1 MNSIISKYRSFLFQT
16 KNLKF
21 DSYSKLHNWSINYQL
36 EFWTSIIDF
45 FKIRFSKQTREF
57 HLDNDK
63 LYNSQWFHDS
73 TLSYSEN
80 IFNSYSDEIPAI
92 KYRSEEKELV
102 SISWNALKAK
112 TLEFQKILLSN
123 NISKG
128 DRVVAYC
135 GNTPETIA
143 AFLATNSLG
152 AIWSSCSPDFGYDA
166 VIERFEIIKPKLI
179 FFHSSYSYNGKIF
192 SLKSKANRIIKKID
206 SIKNSIDLNLH
217 KNFNEINNSIQ
228 LKFSSVNFNH
238 PIWILF
244 SSGTT
249 GMPKA
254 IVHRTGGI
262 ILEHFKALGIHQNVK
277 KGDNYFWYSTTGW
290 MMWNY
295 SLSSLMLGATLSIFN
310 GSPNYPNSTVLWDF
324 AKKSKID
331 HFGHGAVFFQSQV
344 NKNSKKIN
352 DLKFKSIGSTG
363 SPLYKETNIK
373 LNKLFPETEIISLS
387 GGTDVCSAF
396 IGGNSEMNQVPGQ
409 IRCKML
415 GAPVEVYDEKGNK
428 VEEKVGELVLTKPF
442 ITMPIHLWD
451 DHDFNKYLK
460 SYFSKY
466 QNIWNHGDW
475 VTEKNNGGFIVHG
488 RSDSTLNRFGVR
500 IGSSEIYSLI
510 EKNKNVEDS
519 LIIHLDSVDNDLLIL
534 FIVSKNKFDSD
545 QIKKHIRENRS
556 PRHVPDKIYNCPAI
570 PYTISGKKLEVPI
583 KKILNGESPN
593 NVLSLDS
600 LKNPQ
605 SIDWFIDFRKKEL
618 NTI

>member
-1 MNSIISKYRSFLFQT
+1 MNSIINKYRSFLFQT

-21 DSYSKLHNWSINYQL
+21 DSYSKLHDWSINYQ
-36 EFWTSIIDF
+36 EDFWISIIDF
-45 FKIRFSKQTREF
+45 FKIKFSKQNRDF

-63 LYNSQWFHDS
+63 FYNSQWFYDS

-92 KYRSEEKELV
+92 KYQSEKKELV

-112 TLEFQKILLSN
+112 TLEFQKLLLSN

-166 VIERFEIIKPKLI
+166 VNERFEIIKPKFI

-192 SLKSKANRIIKKID
+192 SLQPKVDRIIKNID
-206 SIKNSIDLNLH
+206 SIKHSIDLNLH
-217 KNFNEINNSIQ
+217 KNFNETNNSVQ
-228 LKFSSVNFNH
+228 LKFSSVDFNH

-249 GMPKA
+249 GKPKA

-310 GSPNYPNSTVLWDF
+310 GSPNFPNSTVLWDF

-344 NKNSKKIN
+344 DNNFKKIT

-373 LNKLFPETEIISLS
+373 LNNLFPKTEIVSLS
-387 GGTDVCSAF
+387 GGTDVCTGF

-428 VEEKVGELVLTKPF
+428 VEEVVGELVLTKPF
-442 ITMPIHLWD
+442 ITMPLNLWD
-451 DHDFNKYLK
+451 DPNFNKYLK

-510 EKNKNVEDS
+510 EKNEYIEDS
-519 LIIHLDSVDNDLLIL
+519 LIIHLDSHSNDLLIL
-534 FIVSKNKFDSD
+534 FIVSKYKFDTD
-545 QIKKHIRENRS
+545 QIKKQIKKNRS
-556 PRHVPDKIYNCPAI
+556 PRHVPDKIYDCPEI

-583 KKILNGESPN
+583 KKILNGENPN

-600 LKNPQ
+600 LKNPET
-605 SIDWFIDFRKKEL
+605 IDWFIDFRKKEL

>member
-1 MNSIISKYRSFLFQT
+1 MTIINKYRNFLFQT
-16 KNLKF
+16 KNLNF
-21 DSYSKLHNWSINYQL
+21 DSYSKLHDWSINYQE
-36 EFWTSIIDF
+36 EFWISIIDF
-45 FKIRFSKQTREF
+45 FKIKFSKQNRGF

-63 LYNSQWFHDS
+63 FYNSQWFYDS

-92 KYRSEEKELV
+92 KYQSEEKELV

-112 TLEFQKILLSN
+112 TLEFQKLLLSN

-166 VIERFEIIKPKLI
+166 VNERFEIIKPKFI

-192 SLKSKANRIIKKID
+192 SLLPKVDRIIKNID
-206 SIKNSIDLNLH
+206 SIKHSIDLNLH
-217 KNFNEINNSIQ
+217 KNFNETNNSVQ
-228 LKFSSVNFNH
+228 LKFSSVDFNH

-249 GMPKA
+249 GKPKA

-310 GSPNYPNSTVLWDF
+310 GSPNYPNSNVLWDF

-344 NKNSKKIN
+344 NKNFKKIN

-409 IRCKML
+409 IKCKML

-428 VEEKVGELVLTKPF
+428 VEEEVGELVLTKPF

-510 EKNKNVEDS
+510 EKNENVEDS
-519 LIIHLDSVDNDLLIL
+519 LIIHLDSIENDLLIL
-534 FIVSKNKFDSD
+534 FIVSRDKFDSD
-545 QIKKHIRENRS
+545 QIKKHIKDNRS
-556 PRHVPDKIYNCPAI
+556 PRHVPDKIYCCPAI

-583 KKILNGESPN
+583 KKILNGENPN

-600 LKNPQ
+600 LKNPE
-605 SIDWFIDFRKKEL
+605 SIEWFINFRKKEL
-618 NTI
+618 NII

>member
-1 MNSIISKYRSFLFQT
+1 MTIINKYRNFLFQT
-16 KNLKF
+16 KNLNF
-21 DSYSKLHNWSINYQL
+21 DSYSKLHDWSINFQE
-36 EFWTSIIDF
+36 EFWISIIDF
-45 FKIRFSKQTREF
+45 FKIKFSKQNRGF

-63 LYNSQWFHDS
+63 FYNSQWFYDS

-92 KYRSEEKELV
+92 KYQSEEKELV

-112 TLEFQKILLSN
+112 TLEFQKLLLSY

-166 VIERFEIIKPKLI
+166 VNERFEIIKPKFI

-192 SLKSKANRIIKKID
+192 SLLPKVDRIIKNID
-206 SIKNSIDLNLH
+206 SIKHSIDLNLH
-217 KNFNEINNSIQ
+217 KNFNETNNSVQ
-228 LKFSSVNFNH
+228 LKFSSVDFNH

-249 GMPKA
+249 GKPKA

-344 NKNSKKIN
+344 NKNFKKIN

-428 VEEKVGELVLTKPF
+428 VEEEVGELVLTKPF

-510 EKNKNVEDS
+510 EKNENVEDS
-519 LIIHLDSVDNDLLIL
+519 LIIHLDSIENDLLIL
-534 FIVSKNKFDSD
+534 FIVSRDKFDSD
-545 QIKKHIRENRS
+545 QIKKHIKDNRS
-556 PRHVPDKIYNCPAI
+556 PRHVPDKIYCCPAI

-583 KKILNGESPN
+583 KKILNGENPN

-600 LKNPQ
+600 LKNPE
-605 SIDWFIDFRKKEL
+605 SIEWFINFRKKEL
-618 NTI
+618 NII

>member
-1 MNSIISKYRSFLFQT
+1 M
-16 KNLKF
+16 
-21 DSYSKLHNWSINYQL
+21 
-36 EFWTSIIDF
+36 
-45 FKIRFSKQTREF
+45 
-57 HLDNDK
+57 
-63 LYNSQWFHDS
+63 
-73 TLSYSEN
+73 LSY
-80 IFNSYSDEIPAI
+80 
-92 KYRSEEKELV
+92 
-102 SISWNALKAK
+102 
-112 TLEFQKILLSN
+112 

-166 VIERFEIIKPKLI
+166 VNERFEIIKPKFI

-192 SLKSKANRIIKKID
+192 SLQPKVDRIIKNIN
-206 SIKNSIDLNLH
+206 SIKHSIDLNHH
-217 KNFNEINNSIQ
+217 KNFNEINNSVQ

-363 SPLYKETNIK
+363 SPLYEETNIK

-428 VEEKVGELVLTKPF
+428 VEEEVGELVLTKPF

-510 EKNKNVEDS
+510 EKNENVEDS
-519 LIIHLDSVDNDLLIL
+519 LIIHLDSIENDLLIL
-534 FIVSKNKFDSD
+534 FIVSGDKFDSN
-545 QIKKHIRENRS
+545 QIKKHIKDNRS
-556 PRHVPDKIYNCPAI
+556 PRHVPDKIYCCPAI

-583 KKILNGESPN
+583 KKILNGENPN

-600 LKNPQ
+600 LKNPE
-605 SIDWFIDFRKKEL
+605 SIEWFINFRKKEL
-618 NTI
+618 NII

>member
-1 MNSIISKYRSFLFQT
+1 MTIISKYRNFIFQT
-16 KNLKF
+16 KNLNF
-21 DSYSKLHNWSINYQL
+21 DSYSKLHDWSINYQQ
-36 EFWTSIIDF
+36 EFWISIINF
-45 FKIRFSKQTREF
+45 FKIKFYKQTKEF
-57 HLDNDK
+57 HLDNNQF
-63 LYNSQWFHDS
+63 YNSKWFYNS

-80 IFNSYSDEIPAI
+80 IFNSYSDQTPAI
-92 KYRSEEKELV
+92 KYQSEEKELV

-123 NISKG
+123 NIKKG

-135 GNTPETIA
+135 SNTPETIA

-166 VIERFEIIKPKLI
+166 VNERFEIIKPNLI
-179 FFHSSYSYNGKIF
+179 FFHSSYSYNGKMF
-192 SLKSKANRIIKKID
+192 SLQPKVDRIIKNID
-206 SIKNSIDLNLH
+206 SIKHSIDLNLY
-217 KNFNEINNSIQ
+217 KNFNETNNSVQ
-228 LKFSSVNFNH
+228 LKFSRVNFNH

-249 GMPKA
+249 GRPKA

-262 ILEHFKALGIHQNVK
+262 ILEHFKALGIHQNVD

-310 GSPNYPNSTVLWDF
+310 GSPNFPDSTVLWDF

-344 NKNSKKIN
+344 DKNFKKMT

-363 SPLYKETNIK
+363 SPLYEETNII
-373 LNKLFPETEIISLS
+373 LNKLFPDSEIISLS

-396 IGGNSEMNQVPGQ
+396 IGGNSELNQVPGQ

-415 GAPVEVYDEKGNK
+415 GAPVEVYDENGNK
-428 VEEKVGELVLTKPF
+428 VEEEVGELVLTKPF

-510 EKNKNVEDS
+510 EKNEYVEDS
-519 LIIHLDSVDNDLLIL
+519 LIIHLDSVVNDLLIL
-534 FIVSKNKFDSD
+534 FIVSRDKFDFD
-545 QIKKHIRENRS
+545 QIKKYIKENRS

-583 KKILNGESPN
+583 KKILNGEEPN

-600 LKNPQ
+600 LKNPE

-618 NTI
+618 KTI

>member
-1 MNSIISKYRSFLFQT
+1 MTIINKYRNFLFQT
-16 KNLKF
+16 KNLNF
-21 DSYSKLHNWSINYQL
+21 DSYSKLHDWSINYQE
-36 EFWTSIIDF
+36 EFWISIIDF
-45 FKIRFSKQTREF
+45 FKIKFSKQNRGF

-63 LYNSQWFHDS
+63 FYNSQWFYDS

-92 KYRSEEKELV
+92 KYQSEEKELV

-112 TLEFQKILLSN
+112 TLEFQKLLLSN

-166 VIERFEIIKPKLI
+166 VNERFEIIKPKFI

-192 SLKSKANRIIKKID
+192 SLLPKVDRIIKNID
-206 SIKNSIDLNLH
+206 SIKHSIDLNLH
-217 KNFNEINNSIQ
+217 KNFNETNNSVQ
-228 LKFSSVNFNH
+228 LKFSSVDFNH

-249 GMPKA
+249 GKPKA

-344 NKNSKKIN
+344 NKNFKKIN

-363 SPLYKETNIK
+363 SPLYEETNIK

-428 VEEKVGELVLTKPF
+428 VEEEVGELVLTKPF

-510 EKNKNVEDS
+510 EKNENVEDS
-519 LIIHLDSVDNDLLIL
+519 LIIHLDSIENDLLIL
-534 FIVSKNKFDSD
+534 FIVSRDKFDSN
-545 QIKKHIRENRS
+545 QIKKHIKDNRS
-556 PRHVPDKIYNCPAI
+556 PRHVPDKIYCCPAI

-583 KKILNGESPN
+583 KKILNGENPK

-600 LKNPQ
+600 LKNPE
-605 SIDWFIDFRKKEL
+605 SIEWFINFRKKEL
-618 NTI
+618 NII

>member
-1 MNSIISKYRSFLFQT
+1 M
-16 KNLKF
+16 
-21 DSYSKLHNWSINYQL
+21 
-36 EFWTSIIDF
+36 
-45 FKIRFSKQTREF
+45 
-57 HLDNDK
+57 
-63 LYNSQWFHDS
+63 
-73 TLSYSEN
+73 LSH
-80 IFNSYSDEIPAI
+80 
-92 KYRSEEKELV
+92 
-102 SISWNALKAK
+102 
-112 TLEFQKILLSN
+112 Q
-123 NISKG
+123 
-128 DRVVAYC
+128 
-135 GNTPETIA
+135 
-143 AFLATNSLG
+143 
-152 AIWSSCSPDFGYDA
+152 
-166 VIERFEIIKPKLI
+166 
-179 FFHSSYSYNGKIF
+179 
-192 SLKSKANRIIKKID
+192 
-206 SIKNSIDLNLH
+206 
-217 KNFNEINNSIQ
+217 
-228 LKFSSVNFNH
+228 
-238 PIWILF
+238 
-244 SSGTT
+244 
-249 GMPKA
+249 
-254 IVHRTGGI
+254 GGI

-310 GSPNYPNSTVLWDF
+310 GSPNHPNSTVLWDF

-344 NKNSKKIN
+344 NKNSKKIT

-363 SPLYKETNIK
+363 SPLYQETNIK

-442 ITMPIHLWD
+442 ITMPIYLWD

-466 QNIWNHGDW
+466 ENIWNHGDW

-510 EKNKNVEDS
+510 EKNGNVEDS
-519 LIIHLDSVDNDLLIL
+519 LIIHLDSIENDLLIL
-534 FIVSKNKFDSD
+534 FIVSRDKFDSD
-545 QIKKHIRENRS
+545 QIKKYIKENRS
-556 PRHVPDKIYNCPAI
+556 PRHVPDKIYCCPAI

-583 KKILNGESPN
+583 KKILNGENPK

-600 LKNPQ
+600 LKNPE
-605 SIDWFIDFRKKEL
+605 SIEWFINFRKKEL
-618 NTI
+618 NII

>member
-1 MNSIISKYRSFLFQT
+1 MTIINKYRNFLFQT
-16 KNLKF
+16 KNLNF
-21 DSYSKLHNWSINYQL
+21 DSYSKLHDWSVNYQE
-36 EFWTSIIDF
+36 EFWISIIDF
-45 FKIRFSKQTREF
+45 FKIKFSKQNRGF

-63 LYNSQWFHDS
+63 FYNSQWFYDS

-92 KYRSEEKELV
+92 KYQSEEKELV

-112 TLEFQKILLSN
+112 TLEFQKLLLSN

-152 AIWSSCSPDFGYDA
+152 AIWSSCSPDFGNDA
-166 VIERFEIIKPKLI
+166 VNERFEIIKPKLI

-192 SLKSKANRIIKKID
+192 SLQPKVDRIIKNIN
-206 SIKNSIDLNLH
+206 SIKHSIDLNLH
-217 KNFNEINNSIQ
+217 KNFNEINNSVQ
-228 LKFSSVNFNH
+228 LKFSSVDFNH

-249 GMPKA
+249 GKPKA

-344 NKNSKKIN
+344 NKNSKKIT

-363 SPLYKETNIK
+363 SPLYEETNIK
-373 LNKLFPETEIISLS
+373 LNKLFPESEIISLS

-428 VEEKVGELVLTKPF
+428 VEEEVGELVLTKPF

-451 DHDFNKYLK
+451 DDDFNKYLK

-510 EKNKNVEDS
+510 EKNENVEDS
-519 LIIHLDSVDNDLLIL
+519 LIIHLDSIENDLLIL
-534 FIVSKNKFDSD
+534 FIVSRDKFDSD
-545 QIKKHIRENRS
+545 QIKKHIKENRS
-556 PRHVPDKIYNCPAI
+556 PRHVPDKIYCCPAI

-583 KKILNGESPN
+583 KKILNGENPN

-600 LKNPQ
+600 LKNPE
-605 SIDWFIDFRKKEL
+605 SIEWFINFRKKEL
-618 NTI
+618 NII

>member
-1 MNSIISKYRSFLFQT
+1 MTIINKYRNFLFQT
-16 KNLKF
+16 KNLNF
-21 DSYSKLHNWSINYQL
+21 DSYSKLHDWSINYQE
-36 EFWTSIIDF
+36 EFWISIIDF
-45 FKIRFSKQTREF
+45 FKIKFSKQNRGF

-63 LYNSQWFHDS
+63 FYNSQWFYDS

-92 KYRSEEKELV
+92 KYQSEEKELV

-112 TLEFQKILLSN
+112 TLEFQKILLSY
-123 NISKG
+123 NIKKG

-166 VIERFEIIKPKLI
+166 VKERFEIIKPKLI

-192 SLKSKANRIIKKID
+192 SLQPKVDRIIKNID
-206 SIKNSIDLNLH
+206 SIKHSIDLNLH
-217 KNFNEINNSIQ
+217 KNFNETNNSVQ
-228 LKFSSVNFNH
+228 LKFSSVDFNH

-249 GMPKA
+249 GKPKA

-344 NKNSKKIN
+344 DNNSKKIT

-363 SPLYKETNIK
+363 SPLYEETNIK

-428 VEEKVGELVLTKPF
+428 VEEEVGELVLTKPF

-510 EKNKNVEDS
+510 EKNENVEDS
-519 LIIHLDSVDNDLLIL
+519 LIIHLDSFENDLLIL
-534 FIVSKNKFDSD
+534 FIVSRDKFDSD
-545 QIKKHIRENRS
+545 QIKKHIKDNRS
-556 PRHVPDKIYNCPAI
+556 PRHVPDKIYCCPAI

-583 KKILNGESPN
+583 KKILNGENPN

-600 LKNPQ
+600 LKNPE
-605 SIDWFIDFRKKEL
+605 SIEWFINFRKKEL
-618 NTI
+618 NII

>member
-1 MNSIISKYRSFLFQT
+1 
-16 KNLKF
+16 
-21 DSYSKLHNWSINYQL
+21 
-36 EFWTSIIDF
+36 
-45 FKIRFSKQTREF
+45 
-57 HLDNDK
+57 
-63 LYNSQWFHDS
+63 
-73 TLSYSEN
+73 
-80 IFNSYSDEIPAI
+80 
-92 KYRSEEKELV
+92 
-102 SISWNALKAK
+102 
-112 TLEFQKILLSN
+112 
-123 NISKG
+123 
-128 DRVVAYC
+128 
-135 GNTPETIA
+135 
-143 AFLATNSLG
+143 
-152 AIWSSCSPDFGYDA
+152 
-166 VIERFEIIKPKLI
+166 
-179 FFHSSYSYNGKIF
+179 
-192 SLKSKANRIIKKID
+192 
-206 SIKNSIDLNLH
+206 
-217 KNFNEINNSIQ
+217 
-228 LKFSSVNFNH
+228 
-238 PIWILF
+238 
-244 SSGTT
+244 
-249 GMPKA
+249 
-254 IVHRTGGI
+254 
-262 ILEHFKALGIHQNVK
+262 
-277 KGDNYFWYSTTGW
+277 
-290 MMWNY
+290 
-295 SLSSLMLGATLSIFN
+295 MLGATLSIFN

-428 VEEKVGELVLTKPF
+428 VEEEVGELVLTKPF
-442 ITMPIHLWD
+442 ITMPIYLWD

-510 EKNKNVEDS
+510 EKNKKIEDS
-519 LIIHLDSVDNDLLIL
+519 LIIHLDSIENDLLIL
-534 FIVSKNKFDSD
+534 FIVSRDKFDSD
-545 QIKKHIRENRS
+545 QIKKHIKENRS
-556 PRHVPDKIYNCPAI
+556 PRHVPDKIYCCPAI

-583 KKILNGESPN
+583 KKILNGENPN

-600 LKNPQ
+600 LKNPE
-605 SIDWFIDFRKKEL
+605 SIEWFINFRKKEL
-618 NTI
+618 NII

>member
-1 MNSIISKYRSFLFQT
+1 MTIINKYRNFLFQT
-16 KNLKF
+16 KNLNF
-21 DSYSKLHNWSINYQL
+21 DSYSKLHDWSINYQE
-36 EFWTSIIDF
+36 EFWISIIDF
-45 FKIRFSKQTREF
+45 FKIKFSKQTRDF

-63 LYNSQWFHDS
+63 FYNSQWFYDS

-92 KYRSEEKELV
+92 KYQSEEKELV

-112 TLEFQKILLSN
+112 TLEFQKLLLSN

-166 VIERFEIIKPKLI
+166 VNERFEIIKPKLI

-192 SLKSKANRIIKKID
+192 SIKTKTNRIIKNIN
-206 SIKNSIDLNLH
+206 SIKHSIDLNLH
-217 KNFNEINNSIQ
+217 KNFNETNNSVQ
-228 LKFSSVNFNH
+228 LKFSSVDFNH

-249 GMPKA
+249 GKPKA

-344 NKNSKKIN
+344 NKNSKKIT

-363 SPLYKETNIK
+363 SPLYEETNIK

-428 VEEKVGELVLTKPF
+428 VEEEVGELVLTKPF

-510 EKNKNVEDS
+510 EKNGNVEDS
-519 LIIHLDSVDNDLLIL
+519 LIIHLDSIENDLLIL
-534 FIVSKNKFDSD
+534 FIVSRDKFDSD
-545 QIKKHIRENRS
+545 QIKKHIKENRS
-556 PRHVPDKIYNCPAI
+556 PRHVPDKIYCCPAI

-583 KKILNGESPN
+583 KKILNGENPN

-600 LKNPQ
+600 LKNPE
-605 SIDWFIDFRKKEL
+605 SIEWFINFRKKEL
-618 NTI
+618 NII

>member
-1 MNSIISKYRSFLFQT
+1 MTIINKYRNFLFQT
-16 KNLKF
+16 KNLNF
-21 DSYSKLHNWSINYQL
+21 DSYSKLHDWSINFQE
-36 EFWTSIIDF
+36 EFWISIIDF
-45 FKIRFSKQTREF
+45 FKIKFSKQNRGF

-63 LYNSQWFHDS
+63 FYNSQWFYDS

-92 KYRSEEKELV
+92 KYQSEEKELV

-112 TLEFQKILLSN
+112 TLEFQKLLLSN

-166 VIERFEIIKPKLI
+166 VNERFEIIKPKFI

-192 SLKSKANRIIKKID
+192 SLLPKVDRIIKNID
-206 SIKNSIDLNLH
+206 SIKHSIDLNLH
-217 KNFNEINNSIQ
+217 KNFNETNNSVQ
-228 LKFSSVNFNH
+228 LKFSSVDFNH

-249 GMPKA
+249 GKPKA

-363 SPLYKETNIK
+363 SPLYEETNIK

-428 VEEKVGELVLTKPF
+428 VEEEVGELVLTKPF

-510 EKNKNVEDS
+510 EKNENVEDS
-519 LIIHLDSVDNDLLIL
+519 LIIHLDSIENDLLIL
-534 FIVSKNKFDSD
+534 FIVSRDKFDSD
-545 QIKKHIRENRS
+545 QIKKHIKDNRS
-556 PRHVPDKIYNCPAI
+556 PRHVPDKIYCCPAI

-583 KKILNGESPN
+583 KKILNGENPN

-600 LKNPQ
+600 LKNPE
-605 SIDWFIDFRKKEL
+605 SIEWFINFRKKEL
-618 NTI
+618 NII

>member
-1 MNSIISKYRSFLFQT
+1 MTIINKYRNFLFQT
-16 KNLKF
+16 KNLNF
-21 DSYSKLHNWSINYQL
+21 DSYSKLHDWSINYQE
-36 EFWTSIIDF
+36 EFWISIIDF
-45 FKIRFSKQTREF
+45 FKIKLSKQTRGF

-63 LYNSQWFHDS
+63 FYNSQWFYDS

-92 KYRSEEKELV
+92 KYQSEEKELV

-112 TLEFQKILLSN
+112 TLEFQKLLLSN

-166 VIERFEIIKPKLI
+166 VNERFQIIKPKLI
-179 FFHSSYSYNGKIF
+179 FFHSSYSYNGKTF
-192 SLKSKANRIIKKID
+192 SLKPKVNRIIENIE
-206 SIKNSIDLNLH
+206 SIEHSIDLNVY
-217 KNFNEINNSIQ
+217 KNFDEANNSTQ
-228 LKFSSVNFNH
+228 LKFTSVDFNH

-249 GMPKA
+249 GKPKA

-262 ILEHFKALGIHQNVK
+262 ILEHFKALGIHQNVS

-310 GSPNYPNSTVLWDF
+310 GSPNFPNSTVLWDF

-344 NKNSKKIN
+344 DNNFKKIT

-373 LNKLFPETEIISLS
+373 LNNLFPKTEIVSLS
-387 GGTDVCSAF
+387 GGTDVCTGF

-428 VEEKVGELVLTKPF
+428 VEEVVGELVLTKPF
-442 ITMPIHLWD
+442 ITMPLNLWD
-451 DHDFNKYLK
+451 DPNFNKYLK

-510 EKNKNVEDS
+510 EKNEYIEDS
-519 LIIHLDSVDNDLLIL
+519 LIIHLDSHSNDLLIL
-534 FIVSKNKFDSD
+534 FIVSRYKFDTD
-545 QIKKHIRENRS
+545 QIKKQIKKNRS
-556 PRHVPDKIYNCPAI
+556 PRHVPDKIYDCPEI

-583 KKILNGESPN
+583 KKILNGENPN

-600 LKNPQ
+600 LKNPET
-605 SIDWFIDFRKKEL
+605 IDWFIDFRKKEL

>member
-1 MNSIISKYRSFLFQT
+1 MTIINKYRNFLFQT
-16 KNLKF
+16 KNLNF
-21 DSYSKLHNWSINYQL
+21 DSYSKLHDWSINYQE
-36 EFWTSIIDF
+36 EFWISIIDF
-45 FKIRFSKQTREF
+45 FKIKLSKQTRGF

-63 LYNSQWFHDS
+63 FYNSQWFYDS

-92 KYRSEEKELV
+92 KYQSEEKELV

-112 TLEFQKILLSN
+112 TLEFQKLLLSN

-166 VIERFEIIKPKLI
+166 VNERFEIIKPKFI

-192 SLKSKANRIIKKID
+192 SLQPKVDRIIKNIN
-206 SIKNSIDLNLH
+206 SIKHSIDLNLH
-217 KNFNEINNSIQ
+217 KNFNEINNSVQ

-249 GMPKA
+249 GKPKA

-428 VEEKVGELVLTKPF
+428 VEEEVGELVLTKPF
-442 ITMPIHLWD
+442 ITMPIYLWD

-510 EKNKNVEDS
+510 EKNKKIEDS
-519 LIIHLDSVDNDLLIL
+519 LIIHLDSIENDLLIL
-534 FIVSKNKFDSD
+534 FIVSRDKFDSD
-545 QIKKHIRENRS
+545 QIKKHIKENRS
-556 PRHVPDKIYNCPAI
+556 PRHVPDKIYCCPAI

-583 KKILNGESPN
+583 KKILNGENPN

-600 LKNPQ
+600 LKNPE
-605 SIDWFIDFRKKEL
+605 SIEWFINFRKKEL
-618 NTI
+618 NII

>member
-1 MNSIISKYRSFLFQT
+1 MTIINKYRNFLFQT
-16 KNLKF
+16 KNLNF
-21 DSYSKLHNWSINYQL
+21 DSYSKLHDWSINYQE
-36 EFWTSIIDF
+36 EFWISIIDF
-45 FKIRFSKQTREF
+45 FKIKLSKQTRGF

-63 LYNSQWFHDS
+63 FYNSQWFYDS

-92 KYRSEEKELV
+92 KYQSEEKELV

-112 TLEFQKILLSN
+112 TLEFQKLLLSN

-166 VIERFEIIKPKLI
+166 VNERFEIIKPKLI
-179 FFHSSYSYNGKIF
+179 FFHSSYSYNGKLF
-192 SLKSKANRIIKKID
+192 SLQSKVDRIIKNID
-206 SIKNSIDLNLH
+206 SIKRSIDLNLH
-217 KNFNEINNSIQ
+217 KNFNETNNSVQ
-228 LKFSSVNFNH
+228 LKFSSVDFNH

-249 GMPKA
+249 GKPKA
-254 IVHRTGGI
+254 IAHRTGGI

-295 SLSSLMLGATLSIFN
+295 SLSSLMLGATLSVFN

-344 NKNSKKIN
+344 DNNFKKII

-363 SPLYKETNIK
+363 SPLYEETNIK

-428 VEEKVGELVLTKPF
+428 VEEEVGELVLTKPF

-510 EKNKNVEDS
+510 EKNGNVEDS
-519 LIIHLDSVDNDLLIL
+519 LIIHLDSIENDLLIL
-534 FIVSKNKFDSD
+534 FIVSRDKFDSD
-545 QIKKHIRENRS
+545 QIKKYIKENRS
-556 PRHVPDKIYNCPAI
+556 PRHVPDKIYCCPAI

-583 KKILNGESPN
+583 KKILNGENPN

-600 LKNPQ
+600 LKNPE
-605 SIDWFIDFRKKEL
+605 SIEWFINFRKKEL
-618 NTI
+618 NII

>member
-1 MNSIISKYRSFLFQT
+1 MTIINKYRNFLFQT
-16 KNLKF
+16 KNLNF
-21 DSYSKLHNWSINYQL
+21 DSYSKLHDWSVNYQE
-36 EFWTSIIDF
+36 EFWISIIDF
-45 FKIRFSKQTREF
+45 FKIKFSKQNRDF

-63 LYNSQWFHDS
+63 FYNSQWFYDS

-92 KYRSEEKELV
+92 KYQSEEKELV

-112 TLEFQKILLSN
+112 TLEFQKLLLSN

-166 VIERFEIIKPKLI
+166 VNERFEIIKPKFI
-179 FFHSSYSYNGKIF
+179 FFHSSYSYNGKLF
-192 SLKSKANRIIKKID
+192 SLQSKVDRIIKNID
-206 SIKNSIDLNLH
+206 SIKRSIDLNLH
-217 KNFNEINNSIQ
+217 KNFNEINNSVQ

-249 GMPKA
+249 GKPKA

-344 NKNSKKIN
+344 DNNSKKIT

-428 VEEKVGELVLTKPF
+428 VEEEVGELVLTKPF
-442 ITMPIHLWD
+442 ITMPIYLWD

-510 EKNKNVEDS
+510 EKNENVEDS
-519 LIIHLDSVDNDLLIL
+519 LIIHLDSIENDLLIL
-534 FIVSKNKFDSD
+534 FIVSRDKFDSD
-545 QIKKHIRENRS
+545 QIKKHIKDNRS
-556 PRHVPDKIYNCPAI
+556 PRHVPDKIYCCPAI

-583 KKILNGESPN
+583 KKILNGENPN

-600 LKNPQ
+600 LKNPE
-605 SIDWFIDFRKKEL
+605 SIEWFINFRKKEL
-618 NTI
+618 NII

>member
-1 MNSIISKYRSFLFQT
+1 MTIINKYRNFLFQT
-16 KNLKF
+16 KNLNF
-21 DSYSKLHNWSINYQL
+21 DSYSKLHDWSINYQE
-36 EFWTSIIDF
+36 EFWISIIDF
-45 FKIRFSKQTREF
+45 FKIKFFKQNRDF

-63 LYNSQWFHDS
+63 FYNSQWFYDS

-92 KYRSEEKELV
+92 KYQSEEKELV

-112 TLEFQKILLSN
+112 TLEFQKLLLSN

-166 VIERFEIIKPKLI
+166 VNERFEIIKPKFI
-179 FFHSSYSYNGKIF
+179 FFHSSYSFNGKIF
-192 SLKSKANRIIKKID
+192 SLQPKVDRIIKNIN
-206 SIKNSIDLNLH
+206 SIKHSTDLNLH
-217 KNFNEINNSIQ
+217 KNFNEINNSVQ
-228 LKFSSVNFNH
+228 LKFSSVDFNH

-249 GMPKA
+249 GRPKA

-344 NKNSKKIN
+344 NKNSKKIT

-363 SPLYKETNIK
+363 SPLYEETNIK
-373 LNKLFPETEIISLS
+373 LNKLFPESEIISLS

-428 VEEKVGELVLTKPF
+428 VEEEVGELVLTKPF

-510 EKNKNVEDS
+510 EKNEKIEDS
-519 LIIHLDSVDNDLLIL
+519 LIIHLDSIENDLLIL
-534 FIVSKNKFDSD
+534 FIVSRDKFDSD
-545 QIKKHIRENRS
+545 QIKKHIKENRS
-556 PRHVPDKIYNCPAI
+556 PRHVPDKIYCCPAI

-583 KKILNGESPN
+583 KKILNGENPN

-600 LKNPQ
+600 LKNPE
-605 SIDWFIDFRKKEL
+605 SIEWFINFRKKEL
-618 NTI
+618 NII

>member
-1 MNSIISKYRSFLFQT
+1 MTIINKYRNFLFQT
-16 KNLKF
+16 KNLNF
-21 DSYSKLHNWSINYQL
+21 DSYSKLHDWSINYQE
-36 EFWTSIIDF
+36 EFWISIIDF
-45 FKIRFSKQTREF
+45 FKIKFSKQNRDF

-63 LYNSQWFHDS
+63 FYNSQWFYDS

-92 KYRSEEKELV
+92 KYQSEEKELV

-112 TLEFQKILLSN
+112 TLEFQKLLLSN

-166 VIERFEIIKPKLI
+166 VNERFEIIKPKFI

-192 SLKSKANRIIKKID
+192 SLQPKVDRIIKNID
-206 SIKNSIDLNLH
+206 SIKHSIDLNLH
-217 KNFNEINNSIQ
+217 KNFNETNNSVQ
-228 LKFSSVNFNH
+228 LKFSSVDFNH

-249 GMPKA
+249 GKPKA

-344 NKNSKKIN
+344 NKNFKKIN

-363 SPLYKETNIK
+363 SPLYEETNIK
-373 LNKLFPETEIISLS
+373 LNKLFPQTEIISLS

-428 VEEKVGELVLTKPF
+428 VEEEVGELVLTKPF

-510 EKNKNVEDS
+510 EKNENVEDS
-519 LIIHLDSVDNDLLIL
+519 LIIHLDSIENDLLIL
-534 FIVSKNKFDSD
+534 FIVSRDKFDSD
-545 QIKKHIRENRS
+545 QIKKHIKDNRS
-556 PRHVPDKIYNCPAI
+556 PRHVPDKIYCCPAI

-583 KKILNGESPN
+583 KKILNGENPN

-600 LKNPQ
+600 LKNPE
-605 SIDWFIDFRKKEL
+605 SIEWFINFRKKEL
-618 NTI
+618 NII

>member
-1 MNSIISKYRSFLFQT
+1 MNSIINKYRSFLFQT
-16 KNLKF
+16 KNLHF
-21 DSYSKLHNWSINYQL
+21 NSYSKLHKWSIDNQK
-36 EFWTSIIDF
+36 EFWISIIDF
-45 FKIRFSKQTREF
+45 FKIKFSKQTKDF
-57 HLDNDK
+57 HLDNNQF
-63 LYNSQWFHDS
+63 YNSKWFYNS
-73 TLSYSEN
+73 KLSYSEN

-92 KYRSEEKELV
+92 KYQSEEKELV
-102 SISWNALKAK
+102 SISWNALKTK
-112 TLEFQKILLSN
+112 TLKFQKILLSN
-123 NISKG
+123 NIKKG

-166 VIERFEIIKPKLI
+166 VNERFQIIKPKLI

-192 SLKSKANRIIKKID
+192 YLKPKVNRIIENIE
-206 SIKNSIDLNLH
+206 SIEHSIDLNVY
-217 KNFNEINNSIQ
+217 KNFDEANNSTQ
-228 LKFSSVNFNH
+228 LKFTSVDFNH

-249 GMPKA
+249 GKPKA

-262 ILEHFKALGIHQNVK
+262 ILEHFKALGIHQNVR

-310 GSPNYPNSTVLWDF
+310 GSPNFPNSTVLWDF

-344 NKNSKKIN
+344 DNNFKKIT

-373 LNKLFPETEIISLS
+373 LNNLFPKTEIVSLS
-387 GGTDVCSAF
+387 GGTDVCTGF

-428 VEEKVGELVLTKPF
+428 VEEVVGELVLTKPF
-442 ITMPIHLWD
+442 ITMPLNLWD
-451 DHDFNKYLK
+451 DPNFNKYLK

-510 EKNKNVEDS
+510 EKNEYIEDS
-519 LIIHLDSVDNDLLIL
+519 LIIHLDSHSNDLLIL
-534 FIVSKNKFDSD
+534 FIVSRYKFDTD
-545 QIKKHIRENRS
+545 QIKKQIKKNRS
-556 PRHVPDKIYNCPAI
+556 PRHVPDKIYDCPEI

-583 KKILNGESPN
+583 KKILNGENPN

-600 LKNPQ
+600 LKNPET
-605 SIDWFIDFRKKEL
+605 IDWFIDFRKKEL